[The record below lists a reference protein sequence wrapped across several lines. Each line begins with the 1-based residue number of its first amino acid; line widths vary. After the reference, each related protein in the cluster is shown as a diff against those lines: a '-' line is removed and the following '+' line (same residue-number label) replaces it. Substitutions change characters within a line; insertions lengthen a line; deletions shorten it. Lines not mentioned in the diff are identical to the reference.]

1 VLLKSSLSK
10 NTKRNRKNK
19 MAKFKDFGSPSSA
32 EKEPVSFKLF
42 EEDFYCV
49 SSLPGKILL
58 DLVTKSSSEVTS
70 DQASIITDF
79 FSSVLLDESLERF
92 NQLIVDKNKVVTT
105 ETLAEITGWL
115 VEQYGERPN
124 QQPEV

>member
-1 VLLKSSLSK
+1 M
-10 NTKRNRKNK
+10 TKFR
-19 MAKFKDFGSPSSA
+19 DFGSPSNA
-32 EKEPVSFKLF
+32 DNETVSFKLF
-42 EEDFYCV
+42 DEDFECV

-58 DLVTKSSSEVTS
+58 DLVSKSSSESTS
-70 DQASIITDF
+70 DQASIVTDF

-92 NQLIVDKNKVVTT
+92 NQLIVDKNRVVTT